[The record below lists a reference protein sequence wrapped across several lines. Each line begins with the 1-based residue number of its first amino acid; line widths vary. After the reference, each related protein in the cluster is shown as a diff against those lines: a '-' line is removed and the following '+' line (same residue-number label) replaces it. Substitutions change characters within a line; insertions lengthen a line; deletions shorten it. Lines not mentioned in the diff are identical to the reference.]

1 MDLSSFISF
10 ICFPSTASSEDNK
23 EAVYA
28 LMDKIDF
35 PRECYR
41 LGHTVVFFRAGA
53 LGMME
58 ECRDR
63 LVNALIRKLQGEVL
77 KRVLVPRYQQ
87 KAD

>member
-1 MDLSSFISF
+1 
-10 ICFPSTASSEDNK
+10 
-23 EAVYA
+23 
-28 LMDKIDF
+28 MDKIDF
-35 PRECYR
+35 PRERYR

-63 LVNALIRKLQGEVL
+63 LVNALIRKLQGEVY

-87 KAD
+87 KADQRMLIEVAQRQFKKYMYLRDWGW